1 MDFTHKQKS
10 AKLPWHH
17 NYGHSWG
24 QSWYRS
30 WGGSGVS
37 RMVSK
42 RSTIG
47 SSQLSNGTFWIQ
59 ILKRHHHSLYHHH
72 NKGKGIEQPSGQ
84 LKMWDS
90 KFPVGTVLPE
100 TGKVSESI
108 AFFQDQVR
116 KWFEAH
122 YISKVKLKILFS
134 FAFTFVLSRSD
145 TFVLS
150 KIAQNISPL
159 CSIIFENLKH
169 CLLNLPRLNW

>member
-17 NYGHSWG
+17 NFGHSWG

-47 SSQLSNGTFWIQ
+47 SSQLSNGNFLIQ

-72 NKGKGIEQPSGQ
+72 KGKGIELPSGQ
-84 LKMWDS
+84 LKMWES
-90 KFPVGTVLPE
+90 KFRVGTVLPQ

-108 AFFQDQVR
+108 AFSKT
-116 KWFEAH
+116 KWESGLGL
-122 YISKVKLKILFS
+122 ITSVKLSFKFYLVLHLHLFCLGVIPFYCQRLPKIFH
-134 FAFTFVLSRSD
+134 LS
-145 TFVLS
+145 
-150 KIAQNISPL
+150 AP
-159 CSIIFENLKH
+159 
-169 CLLNLPRLNW
+169 